1 MPCIKFESWV
11 CSRDVN
17 TQKPESPNRHKKLF
31 TRPCSDICK
40 YNILCNG
47 YSGQKS
53 FFSFHLS
60 MVVDFTPY
68 SLQWHLLCFFFFGL
82 LKYCDSGWIYTAHKK
97 YTPRKQPWHR
107 AYFAA
112 MHHGLYITTG
122 QSITSPFRPTVVAS
136 FKQEKAGNFSSF
148 VLL

>member
-31 TRPCSDICK
+31 TSPCSDICK

-47 YSGQKS
+47 YLGQKS
-53 FFSFHLS
+53 FFHS
-60 MVVDFTPY
+60 TCP
-68 SLQWHLLCFFFFGL
+68 WLLILPLIRSSGTCYVFFFFGL

>member
-1 MPCIKFESWV
+1 MNLECVLEMWTHRS
-11 CSRDVN
+11 
-17 TQKPESPNRHKKLF
+17 Q
-31 TRPCSDICK
+31 
-40 YNILCNG
+40 
-47 YSGQKS
+47 
-53 FFSFHLS
+53 
-60 MVVDFTPY
+60 
-68 SLQWHLLCFFFFGL
+68 SLQTGIYNYLPALAATFANIIYYVTDTRGKNPFFHSTCPWLLILPLIRSSGTCYVFFFGL

>member
-1 MPCIKFESWV
+1 MSLECVLEMWTHRS
-11 CSRDVN
+11 
-17 TQKPESPNRHKKLF
+17 Q
-31 TRPCSDICK
+31 
-40 YNILCNG
+40 
-47 YSGQKS
+47 
-53 FFSFHLS
+53 
-60 MVVDFTPY
+60 
-68 SLQWHLLCFFFFGL
+68 SLQTGIYNYLPALAATFANIIYYVTDTWGKNHFSIPLVHGCWFYPLFAPVAPAMFFFFGL

-136 FKQEKAGNFSSF
+136 FKQEKAGDFSTF